1 MNKKFLVVLCVL
13 INAIY
18 MNAKAENFDYK
29 VISEEKEIKIIAD
42 EKYETAP
49 KRNNNQYDSEE
60 LLNEAVKYIANEQV
74 DKACDMFERMIDKY
88 PNDAWL
94 MCKLAYIYEGYA
106 NDKDMTKK
114 YYDRAYEVDPDY
126 PEALY
131 QHGLKCYSDG
141 EKSGA
146 INSFQKLVDQIERLY
161 GEELQYALDAAEEIV
176 ELGLTDLKYDG
187 IDSVLE
193 KLENCNINDRDV
205 VKRIVYAYDVEIYI
219 KYIKRDVSIK
229 ETGKRYDNFLK
240 RTSLNEN
247 EIQTLMMEMGHLS
260 FHKTIKCV
268 MSEIK

>member
-1 MNKKFLVVLCVL
+1 M
-13 INAIY
+13 
-18 MNAKAENFDYK
+18 
-29 VISEEKEIKIIAD
+29 
-42 EKYETAP
+42 
-49 KRNNNQYDSEE
+49 
-60 LLNEAVKYIANEQV
+60 
-74 DKACDMFERMIDKY
+74 
-88 PNDAWL
+88 
-94 MCKLAYIYEGYA
+94 
-106 NDKDMTKK
+106 
-114 YYDRAYEVDPDY
+114 
-126 PEALY
+126 
-131 QHGLKCYSDG
+131 
-141 EKSGA
+141 
-146 INSFQKLVDQIERLY
+146 
-161 GEELQYALDAAEEIV
+161 QYALDAAEEIV
-176 ELGLTDLKYDG
+176 EFGLTDLKYDG

>member
-1 MNKKFLVVLCVL
+1 MNKKFLIVLCVL

-29 VISEEKEIKIIAD
+29 VISEKKEIKIIED

-74 DKACDMFERMIDKY
+74 DKFERMIDKY

-106 NDKDMTKK
+106 NDKDMAKK

-161 GEELQYALDAAEEIV
+161 GEELQYALDAVEEIV

-260 FHKTIKCV
+260 FHETIKCV